1 MKYFHMKFSGVA
13 SFAQERIF
21 LDEQVRFS
29 NEIAIYNELNV
40 LRVVKGSLS
49 INRLLIALQLVLQK
63 HAVLRTSLIF
73 NNEDNTLQ
81 QFVTDK
87 HHTFTLATEQTFE
100 NEDQLQN
107 VIYRITIDP
116 NLFDLFNGRVFYC
129 QILRQQM
136 LPSENSENH
145 FIRDSDVLIFAF
157 HHAAFDRSSR
167 QIFFNDLCIAYNS
180 NIIIEV
186 DDELLQYID
195 YTVHEKQMDLSSSRQ
210 FWHSQLAEYNLQCS
224 LSLPVDRHRSST
236 DQRSGLASVAHICFD
251 NDVTT
256 AFLHYASLHQV
267 TPFQLGL
274 SAFYAFLFKLSHGQN
289 DLCISCLNANRY
301 RTELQN
307 MIGMFVATLPYRIQ
321 LDSQWSFDKLIK
333 YVRKKC
339 LSILEH
345 SYYPLQHIL
354 ADSRLTQSNA
364 LFLETAFDFITVSS
378 HIDQIYFD
386 GATLEQISLQQPS
399 EVAKFDFM
407 LTFVYNPTLDDGK
420 LSYRLVCSQD
430 QFHDATV
437 VTIARRF
444 EHFFFQISSSKFNTA
459 GTDQSFPSMN
469 KLSLILPEEAK
480 EMQQVALR
488 RLPNIFNEGMIF

>member
-1 MKYFHMKFSGVA
+1 
-13 SFAQERIF
+13 
-21 LDEQVRFS
+21 
-29 NEIAIYNELNV
+29 
-40 LRVVKGSLS
+40 
-49 INRLLIALQLVLQK
+49 
-63 HAVLRTSLIF
+63 
-73 NNEDNTLQ
+73 
-81 QFVTDK
+81 
-87 HHTFTLATEQTFE
+87 
-100 NEDQLQN
+100 
-107 VIYRITIDP
+107 
-116 NLFDLFNGRVFYC
+116 
-129 QILRQQM
+129 
-136 LPSENSENH
+136 
-145 FIRDSDVLIFAF
+145 
-157 HHAAFDRSSR
+157 
-167 QIFFNDLCIAYNS
+167 
-180 NIIIEV
+180 
-186 DDELLQYID
+186 
-195 YTVHEKQMDLSSSRQ
+195 
-210 FWHSQLAEYNLQCS
+210 
-224 LSLPVDRHRSST
+224 
-236 DQRSGLASVAHICFD
+236 
-251 NDVTT
+251 
-256 AFLHYASLHQV
+256 
-267 TPFQLGL
+267 
-274 SAFYAFLFKLSHGQN
+274 
-289 DLCISCLNANRY
+289 
-301 RTELQN
+301 